1 MLIELADSLV
11 LVTSDCLLY
20 VIADKENSTSSYL
33 LESYLEDLNTVGE
46 LGQILL
52 VNGICFES
60 GHVNEKTQDLISY
73 KFIW

>member
-33 LESYLEDLNTVGE
+33 LESYLEDLNTVGK
-46 LGQILL
+46 LAQILL
-52 VNGICFES
+52 VNGIR
-60 GHVNEKTQDLISY
+60 DLEHGLV
-73 KFIW
+73 